1 MKCIYVINQ
10 DGKPLMPTKR
20 LGMVSR
26 WLKSGQA
33 HWYKNRRDTIQFDR
47 KTTDYVQEV
56 IQGCDLGDHLGVSV
70 IANNQEVYASESYCN
85 GKQTHKLMQKRR
97 ELRCQR
103 RNRLRHRK
111 PRFDNRK
118 KKGYAPSIQRK
129 LDFQIKEIKRLDEF
143 LPISKRIFEG
153 STFDI
158 NKITHHAQWQK
169 GYKIT
174 FDFLYDRD
182 HGCDAL
188 DCKHYPK
195 KDMVIHHL
203 VQRHNGGTNNPDNL
217 VLLARKNHTQAN
229 HKNGVLDKLA
239 KQCQKKYKNADTRG
253 AYFMNVLGKEL
264 PKYFNFA
271 PTYGYITAEK
281 RKKYGIAKTHHD
293 DAFVIAG
300 GTNQTERFDT
310 CFYREKQRRNNRSLE
325 KFYDAQYRDL
335 RTGKKEKGAVLSSGR
350 TRRSLKD
357 PRNNQRVF
365 RANKLKKGRR
375 TIRKQHYQLRPKDLV
390 SYNDKI
396 YRVKGMQ
403 NNGMRVLLITST
415 KDKSVAIKKVK
426 YMFHINGVYRTER
439 RTTAFIS

>member
-1 MKCIYVINQ
+1 MECIYVINQ

-47 KTTDYVQEV
+47 KTTDYIQEV
-56 IQGCDLGDHLGVSV
+56 VQGCDLGDHLGMSV
-70 IANNQEVYASESYCN
+70 ITNNQEVYASESYCN
-85 GKQTHKLMQKRR
+85 GKQTHKLMQKRKEMR
-97 ELRCQR
+97 RTR

-129 LDFQIKEIKRLDEF
+129 LDFQIKEIKRIDEF
-143 LPISKRIFEG
+143 LPITKRVFEG

-158 NKITHHAQWQK
+158 NELTHHAQWQK
-169 GYKIT
+169 GYKTT

-188 DCKHYPK
+188 DGKHYPK

-239 KQCQKKYKNADTRG
+239 KQRQKKYKNADTRG

-264 PKYFNFA
+264 PKYFNFV

-281 RKKYGIAKTHHD
+281 REKYGIAKTHHD

-300 GTNQTERFDT
+300 GTNQTKRFDT

-335 RTGKKEKGAVLSSGR
+335 RTSKKEKGAVLSSGK
-350 TRRSLKD
+350 THRSLKD

-403 NNGMRVLLITST
+403 NNGTRVLLITST

-426 YMFHINGVYRTER
+426 YMFHINGVYQTER
-439 RTTAFIS
+439 ITTAFIS